1 MRERGVGAALGAA
14 AALLVLGIGFGYVH
28 VRWSVPIGRPF
39 IGTAISMPGYA
50 LQLGAMVVGVLAINV
65 LDPAHARR
73 VLILEGALCLLGF
86 GLAGAACLVVV
97 LGWWAIL
104 DARGLG
110 RLRFALAL
118 AMLGGI
124 EATALCADLAPVG
137 LLFVMLFGIRMV
149 VLAYDR
155 WQHAP
160 APTPLGDVLAY
171 LLPAPLV
178 MFPPYLTFIPLYGDF
193 AQRFTPG
200 LTRARILRIV
210 RHLALAALF
219 GGLRLALGHLGA
231 PTMYGRFLGMVLEFA
246 AFAHLV
252 LPLLLL
258 HGIELAPPLDR
269 PMLAT
274 RYVELW
280 QRYASHQKD
289 AQVFLFYTPALLRL
303 RRLNR
308 YVAITLATLW
318 TLVVGS
324 TLLHLV
330 ARYCFAPDAGPA
342 IGRMILANTIMGAI
356 LAVDLCVDEYR
367 RRTGAPPRSPAR
379 LALGW
384 AVTMTIAA
392 SVALL

>member
-1 MRERGVGAALGAA
+1 MTRRGYAIGAALV
-14 AALLVLGIGFGYVH
+14 LLVAGVAFAFIH
-28 VRWSVPIGRPF
+28 ERWGVPIGRPF
-39 IGTAISMPGYA
+39 IGTAISTPGFG
-50 LQLGAMVVGVLAINV
+50 LQLGALVLGVLAINLV
-65 LDPAHARR
+65 PLALARP
-73 VLILEGALCLLGF
+73 VLIVEGVLCLLGF
-86 GLAGAACLVVV
+86 GLAGAACLAVV
-97 LGWWAIL
+97 LLWWAVL
-104 DARGLG
+104 DARWLG

-118 AMLGGI
+118 GVLGGV
-124 EATALCADLAPVG
+124 EATAACADLAPIG
-137 LLFVMLFGIRMV
+137 LLFVMLFGVRMV

-160 APTPLGDVLAY
+160 APTPLADVLAY

-178 MFPPYLTFIPLYGDF
+178 MFPPYLTFIPLFGG
-193 AQRFTPG
+193 FTGKLAPG
-200 LTRARILRIV
+200 LTRARLARIA
-210 RHLALAALF
+210 RHVVLAAVF
-219 GGLRLALGHLGA
+219 GGLRLALAYAGA

-258 HGIELAPPLDR
+258 HGIDLAPPLDR
-269 PMLAT
+269 PLFAT

-318 TLVVGS
+318 TLVIGS

-330 ARYCFAPDAGPA
+330 ARYCFAPDAGIA
-342 IGRMILANTIMGAI
+342 IGRMIAANAIMGAV
-356 LAVDLCVDEYR
+356 LAFDLCLDEYR

-379 LALGW
+379 LAFGW

>member
-1 MRERGVGAALGAA
+1 MTIGAAL
-14 AALLVLGIGFGYVH
+14 ALLLAGIGFAFVH
-28 VRWSVPIGRPF
+28 VRWAVPIGRPF
-39 IGTAISMPGYA
+39 IGTQISTPGFG
-50 LQLGAMVVGVLAINV
+50 LQLGAMVTGVIAVNLV
-65 LDPAHARR
+65 EPAHARL
-73 VLILEGALCLLGF
+73 VLIVEGALCLLGF
-86 GLAGAACLVVV
+86 GVAGAACLAVV
-97 LGWWAIL
+97 LVWWAVL
-104 DARGLG
+104 DARRLG

-118 AMLGGI
+118 AVLGGV
-124 EATALCADLAPVG
+124 EATALRADLAPLG
-137 LLFVMLFGIRMV
+137 LLFVMLFGVRMV

-178 MFPPYLTFIPLYGDF
+178 MFPPYLTFIPLFGGF
-193 AQRFTPG
+193 ATAFSPG
-200 LTRARILRIV
+200 LTRARIARIA
-210 RHLALAALF
+210 RHLALAAAF
-219 GGLRLALGHLGA
+219 GGMRVGLAYLGA

-258 HGIELAPPLDR
+258 HGIDLAPPLHR
-269 PMLAT
+269 PLLAT

-303 RRLNR
+303 RRINR
-308 YVAITLATLW
+308 YAAITLATLW
-318 TLVVGS
+318 TLIAGS

-330 ARYCFAPDAGPA
+330 ARYCFAPDAGIA
-342 IGRMILANTIMGAI
+342 IGRMLAANAIMGCI

-379 LALGW
+379 VALGW

>member
-1 MRERGVGAALGAA
+1 VTDRRVALAIGAACT
-14 AALLVLGIGFGYVH
+14 LLVAGIAFAIIH
-28 VRWSVPIGRPF
+28 ERWGVPIGRPF
-39 IGTAISMPGYA
+39 IGTAISTPGFA
-50 LQLGAMVVGVLAINV
+50 LQLGALVLGVLAINIV
-65 LDPAHARR
+65 PLGLARH
-73 VLILEGALCLLGF
+73 VLILEGAMCLLGF
-86 GLAGAACLVVV
+86 GLAGAACLAVV
-97 LGWWAIL
+97 LVWWAVL
-104 DARGLG
+104 DARRLG
-110 RLRFALAL
+110 RLRFVLAL
-118 AMLGGI
+118 AVLGGV
-124 EATALCADLAPVG
+124 EATAVCADLAPIG
-137 LLFVMLFGIRMV
+137 LLFVMLFGVRMV

-160 APTPLGDVLAY
+160 AATPLGDVLAY

-178 MFPPYLTFIPLYGDF
+178 MFPPYMTFIPLFGGF
-193 AQRFTPG
+193 AQNIAPG
-200 LTRARILRIV
+200 LTRARLVRIA
-210 RHLALAALF
+210 RHVALAAAF
-219 GGLRLALGHLGA
+219 GGLRLALAYVDA

-258 HGIELAPPLDR
+258 HGIDLAPPLDR
-269 PMLAT
+269 PLLAT

-318 TLVVGS
+318 TLVIGS

-330 ARYCFAPDAGPA
+330 ARYCFVPDAAPA
-342 IGRMILANTIMGAI
+342 IGRMIAANVLMGAV
-356 LAVDLCVDEYR
+356 LAFDLCHEEYR